1 MSVRS
6 FEPEMENWMA
16 TVVQELPFNL
26 RTDQRCAF
34 SERPTSTP
42 TSTPSGSWRESQT
55 VSQSMATDPSVT
67 TV

>member
-1 MSVRS
+1 
-6 FEPEMENWMA
+6 MENWMA
-16 TVVQELPFNL
+16 TVVQELPVNL

-34 SERPTSTP
+34 SERP